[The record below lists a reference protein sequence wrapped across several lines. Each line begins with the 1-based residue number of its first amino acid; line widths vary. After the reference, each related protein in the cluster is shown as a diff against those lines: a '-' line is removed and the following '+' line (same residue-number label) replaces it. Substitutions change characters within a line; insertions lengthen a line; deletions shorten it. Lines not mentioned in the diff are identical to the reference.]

1 VIETA
6 NANLSVIVGERWQ
19 GNNLD
24 AWAAAL
30 KQYVTMKTKIQKA
43 AATEKQSASDD
54 KGQQQ
59 EERGSKYLTMYLD
72 GVAELRT
79 DLSAPDKSFKSAQ
92 KAFQE
97 GEVSSKATHP
107 LLKATWALAALKDA
121 SGSRLG
127 EDSIF
132 WTLLERPLVLAW
144 RAMLAETGRQLQ
156 EQWYRLR
163 LGLRTQPDIGVVG
176 ERVYAFATTDGP
188 AAPFLTQGARWTPR
202 KLLNQNVQFTDPF
215 LNYLGRLRVD
225 AIANPALSST
235 YPIAEPP
242 PFIVKTN

>member
-30 KQYVTMKTKIQKA
+30 KQYVAMKAKIQKG

-59 EERGSKYLTMYLD
+59 EERASKYLTMYLD
-72 GVAELRT
+72 GVGELRT

-92 KAFQE
+92 KAFQD

-107 LLKATWALAALKDA
+107 LLKATWALSALKDA
-121 SGSRLG
+121 TGSRLA
-127 EDSIF
+127 EDAIF

-163 LGLRTQPDIGVVG
+163 LGVRTQPDFGVVG
-176 ERVYAFATTDGP
+176 EKIYAFATDGP
-188 AAPFLTQGARWTPR
+188 AAPFLMQGVRWTPR
-202 KLLNQNVQFTDPF
+202 KLLNQNVQFTDSF
-215 LNYLGRLRVD
+215 LYYLARLRVD
-225 AIANPALSST
+225 AITNPALSSA
-235 YPIAEPP
+235 YPSAEPP